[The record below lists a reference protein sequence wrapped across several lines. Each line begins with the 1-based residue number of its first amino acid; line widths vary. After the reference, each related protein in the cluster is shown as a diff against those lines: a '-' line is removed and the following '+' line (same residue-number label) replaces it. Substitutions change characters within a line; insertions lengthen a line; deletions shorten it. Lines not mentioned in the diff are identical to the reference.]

1 MNETWDIFAGE
12 HIKMPER
19 MKNFI
24 EEIDLVCKKYN
35 LSISHED
42 EHGRFIIE
50 DYYESNIEWLCAAYK
65 GYKGGE

>member
-35 LSISHED
+35 LSISQ
-42 EHGRFIIE
+42 
-50 DYYESNIEWLCAAYK
+50 
-65 GYKGGE
+65 